1 MQITKIIYKDD
12 EATFML
18 KEERVLY
25 ALKINRKLD
34 IPNEKVEELWYNYI
48 KNNFA
53 SNGETILDECL
64 GFFAWWIIG
73 QNELYE
79 EKNLINN

>member
-34 IPNEKVEELWYNYI
+34 IPNEEVEELWYNYI
-48 KNNFA
+48 KNNFYICKVNDF
-53 SNGETILDECL
+53 SYITS
-64 GFFAWWIIG
+64 
-73 QNELYE
+73 
-79 EKNLINN
+79 

>member
-34 IPNEKVEELWYNYI
+34 IPNEEVEELWYNYI
-48 KNNFA
+48 KNNFD
-53 SNGETILDECL
+53 SKI
-64 GFFAWWIIG
+64 FFISLQCRLKQI
-73 QNELYE
+73 
-79 EKNLINN
+79 

>member
-34 IPNEKVEELWYNYI
+34 IPNEEVEEP
-48 KNNFA
+48 
-53 SNGETILDECL
+53 
-64 GFFAWWIIG
+64 
-73 QNELYE
+73 
-79 EKNLINN
+79 NL